1 MKRKNSL
8 DMLCCRKK
16 YLNFNKSCNMWP
28 NLHIFVHVDPNLYN
42 QYTHWC
48 FLKLTVYRYDL
59 IYLHFQNTEISTT
72 CFEMIKTNKL
82 QSIHPLKNTRNVW
95 HKTILLGAEKNKNF
109 RAMFIDWII
118 ISFDNEPSNKLQ
130 ISNVLK
136 DFNFRSC
143 HWFLNKHSFYIIS
156 LFYIIKGSIL

>member
-1 MKRKNSL
+1 MKRKNPL
-8 DMLCCRKK
+8 DMLSLLLAFEEEELPWYVKFVVEKNIWILTKVAICGQISIS
-16 YLNFNKSCNMWP
+16 LFLLSQISLGHSESSC
-28 NLHIFVHVDPNLYN
+28 YN

-95 HKTILLGAEKNKNF
+95 HKTILLGAEKNKIF
-109 RAMFIDWII
+109 
-118 ISFDNEPSNKLQ
+118 KLG
-130 ISNVLK
+130 L
-136 DFNFRSC
+136 
-143 HWFLNKHSFYIIS
+143 
-156 LFYIIKGSIL
+156 